1 MRISTSQIFDQNLA
15 SMLNQQSQ
23 LAKTQNQLSSGQR
36 IQSPSEDPAGAVK
49 ALNLQRAFNLAEQYQ
64 ANANVAITRLGQEET
79 ALDGAADIMQR
90 IRELA
95 VQGLNASN
103 SQPDR
108 QAIAA
113 EMRQLNQQLLSAAN
127 SKDEKGDYLFAGFA
141 NSTQPYNSL
150 LGTYQGDEGQRF
162 LKVGDGVLIETND
175 PANKVFEAPLISTTI
190 TPGGGNGGNAVL
202 SVSDTSNSA
211 DQFAALTFTF
221 DAVTQQF
228 TVTDGTN
235 SETFTYR
242 SGENINLG
250 QLNGAFPSIQVQ
262 FNGTPDTGDSFVI
275 EKQVVE
281 QSQTLFKTIDDF
293 ANALQNNSVGPNDSP
308 NNGDFL
314 TNINAALGNIIDTRS
329 LVGGRINAID
339 TQLEINDTLAFNI
352 EKSLSEIQDLDFAEA
367 ISLLTRQSIG
377 LQAAQQSFAQ
387 VQRLSLFNFL

>member
-1 MRISTSQIFDQNLA
+1 MRISTAQIFDQNLA

-23 LAKTQNQLSSGQR
+23 LAKTQNQLSSGKR
-36 IQSPSEDPAGAVK
+36 IVNPSDDPAGAVK

-64 ANANVAITRLGQEET
+64 ANANVANTRLGQEET
-79 ALDGAADIMQR
+79 ALDGAADILQR

-95 VQGLNASN
+95 VQSLNDTN
-103 SQPDR
+103 SQSDR

-113 EMRQLNQQLLSAAN
+113 EMRQLNQQLLFAAN

-141 NSTQPYNSL
+141 NSTQPYASL

-175 PANKVFEAPLISTTI
+175 PANKVFEAPLISTII
-190 TPGGGNGGNAVL
+190 TQGAGPAVM
-202 SVSDTSNSA
+202 SVTDNSSSANQFGEISFAFNDLTQTFDVSNS
-211 DQFAALTFTF
+211 DGSVTGSFAYQDGQPIYL
-221 DAVTQQF
+221 QQ
-228 TVTDGTN
+228 V
-235 SETFTYR
+235 
-242 SGENINLG
+242 
-250 QLNGAFPSIQVQ
+250 NGDFPSIAVRFDGQPVA
-262 FNGTPDTGDSFVI
+262 GDNFTI
-275 EKQVVE
+275 EKAISNP
-281 QSQTLFKTIDDF
+281 SQTLFKTIDDF
-293 ANALQNNSVGPNDSP
+293 ANALQNNAVGPNDSP

-339 TQLEINDTLAFNI
+339 AQLEINDTLAFNI

-387 VQRLSLFNFL
+387 VQRLSLFNFI